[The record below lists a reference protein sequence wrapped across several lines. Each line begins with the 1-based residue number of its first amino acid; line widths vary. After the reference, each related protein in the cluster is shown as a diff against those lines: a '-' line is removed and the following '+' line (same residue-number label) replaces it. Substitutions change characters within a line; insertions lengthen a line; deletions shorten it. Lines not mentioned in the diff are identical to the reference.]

1 MRLKN
6 PFLYFIA
13 LFLFFFSMI
22 SSAASEDT
30 GDEYETGLEDISALT
45 LPEATTRLD
54 QVITELSQNLT
65 MLDKMKNIRIEPGE
79 AHSEP
84 SSREDE
90 EYQSAFGLLTKKE
103 VEPIVAK
110 ELKAPLAFLQNITTS
125 GSEIVLG
132 LDALNDILARAQIP
146 DSNHAFYYT
155 LQNITFTDGS
165 ETNAAEIR
173 TQNTGRSPESDGEKT
188 FHRDTFTLPVTKPIA
203 KMRLKLTYNA
213 IPDYKKIVLNRE
225 HTETTLDNGE
235 RYRLIQMEEGEV
247 SLLISVPK
255 DALYI
260 VEGRTPEGK
269 VLKMRGQ
276 SSSSLPSD
284 EAIKRLRT
292 YYQHLVETRDNI
304 GNYPDTQQLQTHLDS
319 LLPKGN
325 STGETLR
332 TTNLTIRFRGRP
344 ESVMIY
350 RLAAPQETTLTK
362 EVVSRDAMRS
372 LYIAQDSETKRY
384 GFIDKS
390 GKWQIKPQFEDIQP
404 TPVDGL
410 YNMSVGA
417 QSLSDGLS
425 RINTRYYFIDDNKF
439 QLSEAPFQNLGAG
452 KVIADSLIL
461 VEVEDNG
468 SYGVYDIKR
477 HQFTIP
483 MKYVDVKIVDNLFIA
498 SLGEKTYG
506 FEPRYGVL
514 SLQGKE
520 ILPFRFSGIEKVGD
534 LIYATTEN
542 NQRDTYTISGKK
554 VNPKTK
560 Q

>member
-1 MRLKN
+1 MRLEN

-188 FHRDTFTLPVTKPIA
+188 FHRDTLTLPVTKPIA

-247 SLLISVPK
+247 SLLINVPK

-325 STGETLR
+325 STGETLL

-362 EVVSRDAMRS
+362 EVVNRDAMRS

-404 TPVDGL
+404 TPVGGL
-410 YNMSVGA
+410 YNMSVGD

-425 RINTRYYFIDDNKF
+425 SYYFIDDKKF

-514 SLQGKE
+514 TLQGKE

-542 NQRDTYTISGKK
+542 NQRDTYTLSGKK